1 MKTYCLKCG
10 SGTSYAGQ
18 KPKFCS
24 SCGNPLSASAN
35 KEIQPKN
42 YEFHEDLLDD
52 EELNDKVDVPNMQGL
67 DIEIEKTP
75 SNKIT
80 IGQIMEA
87 SSEVE
92 GDIPQTPR
100 VNAPQ
105 QSSEQIMENFRKEA
119 GTLRNKDA

>member
-10 SGTSYAGQ
+10 SSTSYAGE

-24 SCGNPLSASAN
+24 SCGSPLSASAN

-105 QSSEQIMENFRKEA
+105 QSS
-119 GTLRNKDA
+119 NKLWKILEKRRAR

>member
-10 SGTSYAGQ
+10 SSTSYAGE

-24 SCGNPLSASAN
+24 SCGSPLSASAN

-75 SNKIT
+75 SNKI
-80 IGQIMEA
+80 
-87 SSEVE
+87 
-92 GDIPQTPR
+92 IPQTPR